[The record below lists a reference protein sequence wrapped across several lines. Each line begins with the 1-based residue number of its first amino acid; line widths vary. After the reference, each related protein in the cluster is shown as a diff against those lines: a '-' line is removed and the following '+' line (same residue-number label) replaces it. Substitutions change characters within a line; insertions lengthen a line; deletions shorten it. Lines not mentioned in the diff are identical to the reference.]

1 MLYTSIYE
9 KEISSDEEFINL
21 LKEDFKEIYENKKVV
36 EILNAISVSYTHLL
50 SVSDENRENACQRQY
65 NYKLSEQR
73 NHKRLDACLLYTSR
87 CV

>member
-36 EILNAISVSYTHLL
+36 EILNAIY
-50 SVSDENRENACQRQY
+50 
-65 NYKLSEQR
+65 
-73 NHKRLDACLLYTSR
+73 
-87 CV
+87 